1 MRRWTAISATA
12 LLVVE
17 AGVSLLAAL
26 LLGGAASQGHM
37 EFAGVS
43 YRAIAG
49 AAYIGLSLQ
58 AAFLLLVAGV
68 LVRVAV
74 RAQDREFGRP
84 TRFVLIAAAVFHG
97 VLAALMLA
105 LSGVWTFLVLA
116 LTLSL
121 LVLLFFIPSRPTT
134 HPRSPSG
141 PPAAPAAPAS

>member
-1 MRRWTAISATA
+1 MRRWTAISATI
-12 LLVVE
+12 LLVLE

-26 LLGGAASQGHM
+26 LLGGVANKQHM
-37 EFAGVS
+37 QFAGVS

-49 AAYIGLSLQ
+49 AAYIGLGLQ

-84 TRFVLIAAAVFHG
+84 TRFLLIAGAVFHG

-105 LSGVWTFLVLA
+105 LSGVWTFLVVA
-116 LTLSL
+116 LTLTL
-121 LVLLFFIPSRPTT
+121 LVLLFFTPSRPA
-134 HPRSPSG
+134 SG
-141 PPAAPAAPAS
+141 PAPVPAAPAS

>member
-1 MRRWTAISATA
+1 MRRWTAISTTV
-12 LLVVE
+12 LLVLE

-26 LLGGAASQGHM
+26 LLGGAASRGHM
-37 EFAGVS
+37 QFAGVS

-84 TRFVLIAAAVFHG
+84 TRLVLIVAAVFHG

-116 LTLSL
+116 LTLTL
-121 LVLLFFIPSRPTT
+121 LVLLFFIPTRPGSA
-134 HPRSPSG
+134 PSP
-141 PPAAPAAPAS
+141 APAAPAS